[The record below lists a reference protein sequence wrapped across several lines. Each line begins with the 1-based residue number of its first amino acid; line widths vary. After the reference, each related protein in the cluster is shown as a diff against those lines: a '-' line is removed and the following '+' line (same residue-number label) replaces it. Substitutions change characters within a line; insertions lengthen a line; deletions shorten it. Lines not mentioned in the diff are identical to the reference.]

1 MQAGFSQTALGCW
14 YSGQFRGQLPA
25 LRRGLIM
32 KTVLAFV
39 AALFL
44 YVAGSQPA
52 DAQTR
57 TVRHP
62 ATASPALTVDL
73 PGGWTTSIDPDN
85 NLIIVSP
92 NTGAAFSLTL
102 TQDEPGYTLDR
113 FAREAL
119 GVAKAYDIVPGG
131 PEWIPP
137 FTGSLYYAKM
147 KPDGSD
153 PLNLRMIITKV
164 DTDKVAS
171 ATLITGP
178 GTSAEEKAM
187 GEMILKT
194 VRVVR

>member
-1 MQAGFSQTALGCW
+1 MKTAL
-14 YSGQFRGQLPA
+14 A
-25 LRRGLIM
+25 LL
-32 KTVLAFV
+32 

-62 ATASPALTVDL
+62 ASASPALTVDL

-119 GVAKAYDIVPGG
+119 GVAQAYDIKPAGA
-131 PEWIPP
+131 EMIPP
-137 FTGSLYYAKM
+137 FTGSLYFAKM
-147 KPDGSD
+147 KPDGGQALD
-153 PLNLRMIITKV
+153 LKMIITKV
-164 DTDKVAS
+164 DADKIAS
-171 ATLITGP
+171 ATLISGP

>member
-1 MQAGFSQTALGCW
+1 
-14 YSGQFRGQLPA
+14 
-25 LRRGLIM
+25 M

-39 AALFL
+39 AALVVF
-44 YVAGSQPA
+44 AFSAQPVE
-52 DAQTR
+52 AQTR

-62 ATASPALTVDL
+62 ATGSPALTVDL
-73 PGGWTTSIDPDN
+73 PGGWNTSIDPDN

-92 NTGAAFSLTL
+92 ETGAAFSLTL

-119 GVAKAYDIVPGG
+119 GVAQAYDITPAG
-131 PEWIPP
+131 PEMIPP
-137 FTGSLYYAKM
+137 FTGSLYFAKM
-147 KPDGSD
+147 KPDGSQALD
-153 PLNLRMIITKV
+153 LKMIITKV
-164 DTDKVAS
+164 DADKIAS
-171 ATLITGP
+171 ATLISGP

>member
-1 MQAGFSQTALGCW
+1 MISFQCFGGD
-14 YSGQFRGQLPA
+14 Y
-25 LRRGLIM
+25 IM
-32 KTVLAFV
+32 KTALAFL

-62 ATASPALTVDL
+62 ASGSPALTVDL
-73 PGGWTTSIDPDN
+73 PGGWTTSIDPDK

-92 NTGAAFSLTL
+92 DSGAAFSLTL

-119 GVAKAYDIVPGG
+119 GVAAAYDIKPSG
-131 PEWIPP
+131 EEMIPP
-137 FTGSLYYAKM
+137 FTGALYLAKM
-147 KPDGSD
+147 KPEGSD
-153 PLNLRMIITKV
+153 QALDLRMIITKV
-164 DTDKVAS
+164 DTSMVAS

-187 GEMILKT
+187 GGMILKT